1 MITIKEESMAVLG
14 EYARVSIAF
23 MVESKCVAVPNECA
37 AGWTLTEERVDPP
50 WIKDYD
56 AVEPPT
62 RWLNQGWDISN
73 WIVISAFSCS
83 ERIGGAV
90 IAWKTAGVDFLEG
103 RDDVAVLWD
112 IRVAPAWRRKGIG
125 SVLFRRAIELAT
137 IWDCSELKIETQDI
151 NAPACRFYAKQGC
164 RLVSVEADAY
174 PDFPKEV
181 RLVWRLG
188 LA

>member
-1 MITIKEESMAVLG
+1 MDVDG
-14 EYARVSIAF
+14 G
-23 MVESKCVAVPNECA
+23 
-37 AGWTLTEERVDPP
+37 AGRSA

-174 PDFPKEV
+174 PDFPQGGAV
-181 RLVWRLG
+181 GFGGSDWLSRAQRLG
-188 LA
+188 YAFRWKRARLGNGASDENASQG